1 MCKQPH
7 VFNCRNMTKIT
18 ENKSRCSRS
27 LKNKFEVDI
36 INFFLHQQDDRV
48 PVALQ
53 CAKHSTAQVVNT
65 TLVFPTHFFLNKM
78 ASVKSQAH
86 ESKTKNSF
94 ERGRQHF
101 PPLLV
106 LHSHI
111 SMHKT
116 AV

>member
-7 VFNCRNMTKIT
+7 VFSCRNMTKIT

-36 INFFLHQQDDRV
+36 INFFLHQQDDQV

-65 TLVFPTHFFLNKM
+65 ILVFPTHFF
-78 ASVKSQAH
+78 
-86 ESKTKNSF
+86 
-94 ERGRQHF
+94 
-101 PPLLV
+101 
-106 LHSHI
+106 
-111 SMHKT
+111 
-116 AV
+116 